1 MEQTHYY
8 PPGGYTKVPNNMMR
22 ALYRFHFN
30 GTQFRTIIFLIRM
43 TSGWNKGSRAI
54 SYKSIAKE
62 LNLDKR
68 SVRRTIKTL
77 IQNNVII
84 RQKSGRWNVW
94 TVNHD
99 IMSWE
104 LLITRRNKRT
114 QMPPLKGHICPPE
127 RGRITPF
134 CIS

>member
-22 ALYRFHFN
+22 ALYRSHFN

-77 IQNNVII
+77 KQC
-84 RQKSGRWNVW
+84 
-94 TVNHD
+94 D
-99 IMSWE
+99 Y
-104 LLITRRNKRT
+104 
-114 QMPPLKGHICPPE
+114 
-127 RGRITPF
+127 
-134 CIS
+134 